1 MFNISGKS
9 SKSTVHP
16 YTLFKSERAHN
27 APRPN
32 ARNSVE
38 SEYRPPGFKS
48 DILGGNSLP
57 PRAAT
62 SRVIA
67 YHCGLLRRSYT
78 QTALTYELYYTLCI
92 GDCQLFFENFFVK
105 NADFKFVHKLPLS
118 PVFMGVSGDFKAL
131 SLWCFNGLKQ
141 LQTPE
146 KVYLIVD
153 REFNMNNNV
162 IYKPETYLI
171 FRTPDKNSGQRLNL
185 YPQNCFIKLLPMMHL
200 ISL

>member
-1 MFNISGKS
+1 MLNISGKS

-67 YHCGLLRRSYT
+67 YHCGLSGHSYT
-78 QTALTYELYYTLCI
+78 QLSLTYELYYTLYNCKS
-92 GDCQLFFENFFVK
+92 QQYFEKKFGK
-105 NADFKFVHKLPLS
+105 NADF
-118 PVFMGVSGDFKAL
+118 
-131 SLWCFNGLKQ
+131 
-141 LQTPE
+141 
-146 KVYLIVD
+146 
-153 REFNMNNNV
+153 
-162 IYKPETYLI
+162 
-171 FRTPDKNSGQRLNL
+171 
-185 YPQNCFIKLLPMMHL
+185 
-200 ISL
+200 

>member
-78 QTALTYELYYTLCI
+78 QTALTYSRIIQY
-92 GDCQLFFENFFVK
+92 
-105 NADFKFVHKLPLS
+105 
-118 PVFMGVSGDFKAL
+118 VF
-131 SLWCFNGLKQ
+131 
-141 LQTPE
+141 
-146 KVYLIVD
+146 
-153 REFNMNNNV
+153 
-162 IYKPETYLI
+162 
-171 FRTPDKNSGQRLNL
+171 
-185 YPQNCFIKLLPMMHL
+185 
-200 ISL
+200 

>member
-67 YHCGLLRRSYT
+67 YHCGLSRHSYT
-78 QTALTYELYYTLCI
+78 QLSLTYESIIHHVLVIVNY
-92 GDCQLFFENFFVK
+92 FFE
-105 NADFKFVHKLPLS
+105 
-118 PVFMGVSGDFKAL
+118 
-131 SLWCFNGLKQ
+131 
-141 LQTPE
+141 
-146 KVYLIVD
+146 
-153 REFNMNNNV
+153 
-162 IYKPETYLI
+162 
-171 FRTPDKNSGQRLNL
+171 KNSVKMQIFNL
-185 YPQNCFIKLLPMMHL
+185 FTNRPQTQYL
-200 ISL
+200 